1 MEKQVE
7 EVVVQQVETVARW
20 IDALIEFGITYGFQI
35 LGALVFLFI
44 GLKVANWAGGKVGK
58 ILDAKDVDPTL
69 GRFLGNVI
77 KVVMVIFLIII
88 TLGNFGISIA
98 PLIAPLIA
106 LAGAKAF
113 GATVAIQGPL

>member
-44 GLKVANWAGGKVGK
+44 GLKVANWAGSKVGK

-106 LAGAKAF
+106 LAGA
-113 GATVAIQGPL
+113 TVAIQGPL